1 MERNHL
7 AILNVKKYIIVKNVV
22 MESKPCL
29 LPKRGLGTALQPP
42 VGVSC
47 RTYGSNLSEASE
59 SLFFFFKARKE
70 YL

>member
-7 AILNVKKYIIVKNVV
+7 AILNIKKYVIVQHVV

-47 RTYGSNLSEASE
+47 QMYGSNLSEASG
-59 SLFFFFKARKE
+59 SLLSFF
-70 YL
+70 